1 MDTSALKKFAAKART
16 DLIAQVGARLDYVL
30 SADTAEL
37 REREKDIAKIK
48 SEIVATSQAA
58 LIERVAY
65 LWFNRMSALRFM
77 DTNGYTDIGIV
88 SGAPGQTQAE
98 ILAEAKSGHIDP
110 AFAGSSGGAD
120 ILELL
125 TGKSSE
131 ADPEAKAYRTLFLNA
146 CNHYGTVMPFMFEA
160 IADHTELLLP
170 DDLLSENSV
179 LTQLCEVM
187 TKDACKDVE
196 IIGWL
201 YQFYIAEKKDDV
213 RAGLKKKKK
222 VTPENLPAVTQL
234 FTPHWI
240 VRYLVENSLGRL
252 WMLNNPESNLTAQM
266 DYYIA
271 PVQAETDFLKIT
283 SPEELKICDPAAG
296 SGHMLTYAFDLLYSI
311 YQERGY
317 DAAEIPS
324 LILTHN
330 LYGIELDERA
340 GALAGFALMM
350 KAREKHRRFFNSGVQ
365 PNICVLENIA
375 FNEDELSEYIDETG
389 RDLFTSDLR
398 ETLRQFNEAKNFGSL
413 ITPKLTDVTEARR
426 VLDAKDLDGQLF
438 LLETH
443 KRVKLALRM
452 ADYLSPKYHIVVANP
467 PYLGGGD
474 LNGRLKAWAKENYAD
489 SKSDLFA
496 MFIERG
502 FSLTFN
508 YGYNSMVTMQSWM
521 FLSSYEKLRV
531 KLDEQ
536 SSLIAMSHMANMVM
550 GIAFGTSATIWKK
563 CADATLNG
571 AFCYVEY
578 SDIGE
583 NGVPVSFPPH
593 NERNA
598 KAKDSG
604 WFHRACADDFKKIP
618 GSPIAYSASPM
629 IRELFET
636 GTLKDI
642 ADTRLGMATA
652 DNNLF
657 LRLWYEVCSQD
668 VDHYSTSRNMALS
681 GGKRWFPYQKGGNY
695 RKWAGNNDYYVL
707 WENDGEAVRS
717 FADTK
722 TGKIRSHNYNLDF
735 IFRKGITWNALTSS
749 KTSAR
754 LSENSLFDNA
764 GSSLFTNDGLPC
776 ELIMTFINSEI
787 MQEVFPL
794 ISPTLN
800 YQPGDLSKLPV
811 KFGFSNESQL
821 LDNANL
827 LITLSRTDW
836 DAYETSWDFTTLPLL
851 SPDYHAETLADTYD
865 NLRTQWRGMTTEML
879 RLEEENNRI
888 FIDAYGLDEELTP
901 DVLLSEI
908 TLTCNPAYR
917 YKGQNT
923 PAQLEEKLRK
933 DTVQE
938 FLHYAVG
945 CMFGRFSLDE
955 PGLILANAGETLADY
970 LARVPEP
977 SFMPD
982 DDNIIPVL
990 DSNWFED
997 DIVDRFTAFLRVTF
1011 GDENYSENLAF
1022 IKESLGGKSVR
1033 DWFLKDFYT
1042 YHWKRYKKRPIYWML
1057 SSPKGSFNVLF
1068 YMHRYRPELFSQ
1080 VLEDYLRP
1088 FQAKLTGHLSDLARI
1103 AGDDMSSAAQI
1114 KSADKESDKVRA
1126 MLIELEDWERDVL
1139 YPLAGQ
1145 RQALDLDNGVKANY
1159 PLFAPALKKIPG
1171 L

>member
-37 REREKDIAKIK
+37 RERKKDIAKIK
-48 SEIVATSQAA
+48 SEIAA
-58 LIERVAY
+58 SSKVSLIERVAY

-77 DTNGYTDIGIV
+77 DANGYTDIGVV

-110 AFAGSSGGAD
+110 AFAGLSGGAD
-120 ILELL
+120 ILALL
-125 TGKSSE
+125 SGKSSDS
-131 ADPEAKAYRTLFLNA
+131 DPEAKAYRTLFLNA
-146 CNHYGTVMPFMFEA
+146 CNHYGAMMPFMFES

-179 LTQLCEVM
+179 LTQLREVM
-187 TKDACKDVE
+187 TSDACQEVE

-201 YQFYIAEKKDDV
+201 YQFYIAEKNEEV

-222 VTPENLPAVTQL
+222 VTPENIPAATQL

-240 VRYLVENSLGRL
+240 VRYVVENSLGRL
-252 WMLNNPESNLTAQM
+252 WMLNNPDSALTMQM

-271 PVQAETDFLKIT
+271 PEQTETDFLTIT
-283 SPEELKICDPAAG
+283 SPEEIKICDPAAG

-317 DAAEIPS
+317 DAAEIPG

-350 KAREKHRRFFNSGVQ
+350 KAREKHRRFFNTGVQ
-365 PNICVLENIA
+365 PNICVLENIV
-375 FNEDELSEYIDETG
+375 FNDTELSEYIEAAG
-389 RDLFTSDLR
+389 CDLFTSDLQ
-398 ETLRQFNEAKNFGSL
+398 ETLGQFTEAKNFGSL
-413 ITPKLTDVTEARR
+413 ITPKLTDAREARR
-426 VLDAKDLDGQLF
+426 VLDAKDFEGQLF
-438 LLETH
+438 LRETH
-443 KRVKLALRM
+443 VRVKHALLM
-452 ADYLSPKYHIVVANP
+452 TDYLSPKYHIVVANP
-467 PYLGGGD
+467 PYLGGKGM
-474 LNGRLKAWAKENYAD
+474 NVRLKSWLKDNYAD
-489 SKSDLFA
+489 VKSDLFSA
-496 MFIERG
+496 FMVRNTRLCVDKGQLGFMTPFVWMFI
-502 FSLTFN
+502 
-508 YGYNSMVTMQSWM
+508 
-521 FLSSYEKLRV
+521 SSFEKLRGFI
-531 KLDEQ
+531 LDEKTIT
-536 SSLIAMSHMANMVM
+536 SLIQ
-550 GIAFGTSATIWKK
+550 
-563 CADATLNG
+563 L
-571 AFCYVEY
+571 EY
-578 SDIGE
+578 SGFDGATVPICTFTLE
-583 NGVPVSFPPH
+583 NRHRPYFGGGYVRLSDFKGA
-593 NERNA
+593 RNQA
-598 KAKDSG
+598 PKTLEAIQNKDCG
-604 WFHRACADDFKKIP
+604 WFHRASAEDFKKIP
-618 GSPIAYSASPM
+618 GSPIAYSASQM
-629 IRELFET
+629 IRELFDA

-657 LRLWYEVCSQD
+657 LRLWHEVGSQD
-668 VDHYSTSRNMALS
+668 TEHDSEDRNMALS
-681 GGKRWFPYQKGGNY
+681 SGKRWFPYQKGGSF
-695 RKWAGNNDYYVL
+695 RKWAGNNEYYVL
-707 WENDGEAVRS
+707 WENDGDAVRN
-717 FADTK
+717 FADQK

-735 IFRKGITWNALTSS
+735 IFKRGITWNALTSS

-764 GSSLFTNDGLPC
+764 GSSLFTNDGLQC
-776 ELIMTFINSEI
+776 ELVMTFINSEI

-811 KFGFSNESQL
+811 KFGFPAESDL
-821 LDNANL
+821 LVNANA
-827 LITLSRTDW
+827 LIDLSRTDW
-836 DAYETSWDFTTLPLL
+836 DAYETSWDFASFPLL
-851 SPDYHAETLADTYD
+851 STDHRAETLADTYA
-865 NLRTQWRGMTTEML
+865 NIRTHWQGMTDEML
-879 RLEEENNRI
+879 RLEEENNHI
-888 FIDAYGLDEELTP
+888 FIDAYDLGDELTP
-901 DVLLSEI
+901 DVPLSEI

-917 YKGQNT
+917 FKGANT
-923 PAQLEEKLRK
+923 PEQLESKLRK

-945 CMFGRFSLDE
+945 CMFGRYSLDA

-977 SFMPD
+977 HFMPD

-1022 IKESLGGKSVR
+1022 IKESLNGKSVR
-1033 DWFLKDFYT
+1033 DWFLKDFYI

-1068 YMHRYRPELFSQ
+1068 YMHRYRPEMFSQ

-1088 FQAKLTGHLSDLARI
+1088 FQTKLTGHLSDLARI
-1103 AGDDMSSAAQI
+1103 AGDDASSAAQI

-1145 RQALDLDNGVKANY
+1145 RQALDLDDGVKANY